1 MVGGASTILDK
12 ISSELR
18 SSGFEPDTSALGFA
32 DLAQHYLMR
41 ANVTAIRRVR
51 KTDNNRIA
59 R

>member
-1 MVGGASTILDK
+1 MRAGPSGAW
-12 ISSELR
+12 EAWAR
-18 SSGFEPDTSALGFA
+18 SDTSALAFA